1 MGIVRQNSEKKINE
15 THEISDIMS
24 SESPREE
31 MKLYE
36 EEKNID
42 IFYNQADVMPDYI
55 VIPDYD
61 I

>member
-1 MGIVRQNSEKKINE
+1 
-15 THEISDIMS
+15 MS

-55 VIPDYD
+55 EIPDYD